1 MATIKDVARLAGVG
15 LGTASRVVSG
25 KGSVA
30 PATAKR
36 VQRAIKQ
43 LNFRPSHAA
52 RSLLSGSTQMIGVYI
67 PILKGTFYTPILQTI
82 DAELRAGGRHMVV
95 AFGHGST
102 DERRQAIEG
111 VRFLINRD
119 CDGLIVMSNALLEKD
134 IVAFGREQPNI
145 VVLNSIFPRLREQC
159 FSADHVQGGVVAA
172 KALLQHHHRRLAVI
186 AGPASSP
193 DNVARLKGFMDELR
207 RHRIDPQTVRTIDSD
222 FSPEGGWVSAKAL
235 LASKHRFTALFC
247 ANDEMAVGVL
257 SYFQQAGL
265 CRTPRGLGTG
275 IRRRAERRVF
285 GPQAHIGPYPAAR
298 GDDQWPQLPA
308 QPLLRLAPAG
318 RRGNSRSTWSGVR
331 PWRCRLRPTRLP
343 RAERSSPPP
352 ETTQRAQDG
361 SRREWEPFHS

>member
-30 PATAKR
+30 PETAKR

-95 AFGHGST
+95 AFGHGLA

-134 IVAFGREQPNI
+134 IVAFGRE
-145 VVLNSIFPRLREQC
+145 S
-159 FSADHVQGGVVAA
+159 
-172 KALLQHHHRRLAVI
+172 
-186 AGPASSP
+186 
-193 DNVARLKGFMDELR
+193 
-207 RHRIDPQTVRTIDSD
+207 RTS
-222 FSPEGGWVSAKAL
+222 
-235 LASKHRFTALFC
+235 
-247 ANDEMAVGVL
+247 
-257 SYFQQAGL
+257 
-265 CRTPRGLGTG
+265 
-275 IRRRAERRVF
+275 
-285 GPQAHIGPYPAAR
+285 
-298 GDDQWPQLPA
+298 
-308 QPLLRLAPAG
+308 
-318 RRGNSRSTWSGVR
+318 
-331 PWRCRLRPTRLP
+331 
-343 RAERSSPPP
+343 
-352 ETTQRAQDG
+352 
-361 SRREWEPFHS
+361 